1 MHYINLS
8 FAFLKKVNK
17 YPKHHEPQN
26 KEENKCTD
34 LHIGFWPNKK
44 AYKRSIKIKNQ
55 RRSTT
60 TNRDPKYKTRMC
72 FWADITNY
80 CPYGRRCTFAHSHSE
95 LRKHPKY
102 KTVLCNKFRTV
113 KDCPYGAN
121 CQFIHF
127 ISEGKNPV
135 TENVVRDATYK
146 TAFFDINAVQ
156 RSINKNTQELSSIF
170 SKWMQAKHSEAQC
183 SVQAIVM

>member
-8 FAFLKKVNK
+8 FALLKKVNK

-34 LHIGFWPNKK
+34 LHIKFWPNKK

-55 RRSTT
+55 RRKLCIPHH
-60 TNRDPKYKTRMC
+60 NPKYKTKMC
-72 FWADITNY
+72 FWIDITDY
-80 CPYGRRCTFAHSHSE
+80 CPYGQRCTFAHSHSE

-113 KDCPYGAN
+113 KGCPYGGN

-156 RSINKNTQELSSIF
+156 RSINVI
-170 SKWMQAKHSEAQC
+170 
-183 SVQAIVM
+183 SV